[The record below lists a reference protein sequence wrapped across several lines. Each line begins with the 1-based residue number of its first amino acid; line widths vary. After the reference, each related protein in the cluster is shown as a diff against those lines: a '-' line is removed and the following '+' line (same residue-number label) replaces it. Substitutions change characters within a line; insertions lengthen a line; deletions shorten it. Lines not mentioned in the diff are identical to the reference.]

1 MVFCYFY
8 VSLFIAKLC
17 SSCTR
22 ILLFPRLFFL
32 CYFHQIIKRQN
43 LLQLDEVNLFLSD
56 EAIGAKRNLNWGFGK
71 TVLIVTRFYAI
82 NKIGIL
88 PIFFRKNKSKKRQKT
103 QRKKFAYLTLKV
115 FKLFNCKVCEMFV
128 YKHTET
134 REYVKK

>member
-1 MVFCYFY
+1 MVFCYLY

-71 TVLIVTRFYAI
+71 TVLILTRFHAI
-82 NKIGIL
+82 NKMGIL
-88 PIFFRKNKSKKRQKT
+88 PIFSWKNKSKKRQKT

-128 YKHTET
+128 YKYTET